1 MGLVN
6 VNTGRADGPV
16 VGGGRG
22 GFWDIGTVNGVVGWG
37 LGDGGVVRTGLGSGL

>member
-6 VNTGRADGPV
+6 VTTGRADGPV
-16 VGGGRG
+16 VGGG
-22 GFWDIGTVNGVVGWG
+22 FWDIGTGTVNGVVGWG